1 MERLQEQCVIE
12 LGISG
17 MYKHSTFH
25 GLQAFPFWG
34 GVIARVKKKKEET
47 LIVLQEVA
55 CVFKYNNDVRTKK
68 EARVL
73 HCYVRC

>member
-25 GLQAFPFWG
+25 GLQAFLFF
-34 GVIARVKKKKEET
+34 GVIAKVKKKQQRLLFCKRLLALLST
-47 LIVLQEVA
+47 TMMYGN
-55 CVFKYNNDVRTKK
+55 KKND
-68 EARVL
+68 RVL